1 MSRGG
6 DGSDFSDGDGAG
18 GGGGSEYLRRR
29 EDPVE
34 LQQSAKRL
42 KLGERIGD
50 SSILSLHTD
59 WVHREAGDR
68 AATACKWKQF

>member
-6 DGSDFSDGDGAG
+6 DGSDFSDGDGG

-29 EDPVE
+29 EDAVE

-68 AATACKWKQF
+68 AATACK